1 MKKQLTYQQRLLYV
15 LIAGGIFSIVLYNM
29 AIADTVNL
37 AIENADLEQQIAKS
51 QDAPQQIQHLK
62 KKLQQ
67 IEQLVGNTDETDI
80 DIHQVLLEA
89 VTGYVQQHGLV
100 LKDFPRPYETIDK
113 GYITKTAKVTV
124 EGDFI
129 NLLKLVYFLENNYKV
144 GKVVALDFM
153 ATKELRTQKRRL
165 NTIIY
170 LQNVKAQD
178 HEENS

>member
-1 MKKQLTYQQRLLYV
+1 M
-15 LIAGGIFSIVLYNM
+15 
-29 AIADTVNL
+29 
-37 AIENADLEQQIAKS
+37 
-51 QDAPQQIQHLK
+51 
-62 KKLQQ
+62 
-67 IEQLVGNTDETDI
+67 GNTTAVEM

-100 LKDFPRPYETIDK
+100 LKDFPQPYETADK
-113 GYITKTAKVTV
+113 GYVTKTAKVTV

-129 NLLKLVYFLENNYKV
+129 SLLKLVYFLEQNYKV
-144 GKVVALDFM
+144 GKVVALDFE
-153 ATKELRTQKRRL
+153 ATKELRTRKRKL